1 MAGLLDFFMGS
12 GDYADPTKVD
22 ERYGVPMSDV
32 RQAALNSIGNMGA
45 ILMAAG
51 QRMEPAQRAAY
62 LAQLGQ
68 AGGNFNTD
76 IYNASQRR
84 LMAART
90 EEQRREMEE
99 NKRIAEE
106 MKDTAGFK
114 AKYGFDPTGFGAGDV
129 RAAVKQINVNRL
141 SRDPETVRRARLENE
156 ALERDAE
163 AQRRAAEYLAQRAG
177 GQAPAGAAPAG
188 VAAPPV
194 AGAPAAAPAMP
205 GMPGMPRSAATYQ
218 IPNNI
223 VQSLLAG
230 GVKPREIIKM
240 EAEGAL
246 KQDTW
251 IPIPP
256 GDNEMRK
263 GIGLSPTQPAKIKLD
278 AQGNVVD
285 WQIQGEDPGK
295 APAGFENDPS
305 APQGQRR
312 LRPIAGGPQEQI
324 AAEVGARVG
333 LAESFKPYAKSIR
346 EALDAGKF
354 DLSNVPNRASLV
366 LGVGEMGALSRRMN
380 VGKEAL
386 VRGLTG
392 AGMNVS
398 EAETYA
404 NQYGIGPTDSPET
417 IRDKLNMMEW
427 SLDNVKAIVTR
438 GRGELS
444 PIGSGPAPFGSKATG
459 NNASAAPKVRGLI
472 DAEDH

>member
-1 MAGLLDFFMGS
+1 
-12 GDYADPTKVD
+12 
-22 ERYGVPMSDV
+22 MSDV

-51 QRMEPAQRAAY
+51 QRMQPEQRAAY

-90 EEQRREMEE
+90 EEQRREIEE
-99 NKRIAEE
+99 NKRITEE
-106 MKDTAGFK
+106 MKDAAGFK

-129 RAAVKQINVNRL
+129 RAAVKQINVNRM
-141 SRDPETVRRARLENE
+141 SRDPETVRRTRLENE
-156 ALERDAE
+156 SLE
-163 AQRRAAEYLAQRAG
+163 RAAEAERLAGQYLAQRT
-177 GQAPAGAAPAG
+177 GAAPAG
-188 VAAPPV
+188 VAAPL
-194 AGAPAAAPAMP
+194 ASGAPVGSPVGAPTAAPAMP
-205 GMPGMPRSAATYQ
+205 GAPSMPRSAATYQ

-251 IPIPP
+251 IAVPP
-256 GDNEMRK
+256 GENEIRK
-263 GIGLSPTQPAKIKLD
+263 GYGLSPTQPAKMKLD
-278 AQGNVVD
+278 AMGNVVD
-285 WQIQGEDPGK
+285 WQIQGEDPNK
-295 APAGFENDPS
+295 APSGFEWETT
-305 APQGQRR
+305 AGQRR

-346 EALDAGKF
+346 EALDTGKF
-354 DLSNVPNRASLV
+354 DLSNVPNRASLAI
-366 LGVGEMGALSRRMN
+366 GVGEMGALSRRMN

-404 NQYGIGPTDSPET
+404 NQYGIGATDSPDT

-459 NNASAAPKVRGLI
+459 NDAAAAPKVRRYNPATGKI
-472 DAEDH
+472 ED